1 MPVPAAELAAR
12 VARVRAELESLAAL
26 GIDDLP
32 EQLDVEILAEA
43 ARCGRLVDAVTTT
56 MTERVARDGEW
67 ARDGARSP
75 AGWIA
80 ERTGTDRREVLAQLA
95 AASLVATSPVFGE
108 GLRRGR
114 TPVAAL
120 ATISRALL
128 GHGRRRQ
135 RRRACFAP
143 VAASF
148 AALAATGSVA
158 AVRDAVDTWCAQ
170 VDPLPVP
177 GEDDAWSSRYLLF
190 TEFGDE
196 MLVEGRF
203 PLPEG
208 RLLRARC
215 QALID
220 VHHRRPEQSPLDRR
234 PEHHVANSAP
244 SGMSP
249 LRVVDSADTDRADT
263 DPADTDRAD
272 TDPADPGSADADPAD
287 AGALS
292 SESISPDEV
301 TARTPHAALMA
312 DAWLHLADLAA
323 AGPHAAPA
331 VRATRAQLLIV
342 VPGERLP
349 ALRAAMAGP
358 PSGDPPIPPGSP
370 PRDLVAPRGAAPP
383 LVPAGA
389 PGAPPPAAM
398 LLGGA
403 RPVPLRDDTVARIGC
418 GNAVLRR
425 VVVDSEGIITELG
438 RRVRLANHDQRVDMV
453 LRDGVCRFPGCHV
466 PAELCRA
473 HHLVPFAE
481 GGCTDVDEMASLCE
495 SHHHAVHEGGFRMTG
510 SADGELVVHRPDGRR
525 VGSTWPRPVP
535 GSRPLPGTSLPGG
548 QG

>member
-12 VARVRAELESLAAL
+12 VARVCAELESLAAL

-32 EQLDVEILAEA
+32 EQMDVEILTEA
-43 ARCGRLVDAVTTT
+43 SRCGRLVDAVTTT

-80 ERTGTDRREVLAQLA
+80 DRTGTDRREVLARMS
-95 AASLVATSPVFGE
+95 AASLVATSPVFAD
-108 GLRRGR
+108 GLRSGR

-143 VAASF
+143 MAASF
-148 AALAATGSVA
+148 AALAATGCVT

-196 MLVEGRF
+196 MLLEGRF

-215 QALID
+215 QALVD

-234 PEHHVANSAP
+234 PEHHVAVA
-244 SGMSP
+244 
-249 LRVVDSADTDRADT
+249 T
-263 DPADTDRAD
+263 
-272 TDPADPGSADADPAD
+272 PAD
-287 AGALS
+287 ASAPREVDPAGSDPDRNDPDRHHPDHLNQTG
-292 SESISPDEV
+292 PDQTGCDEV
-301 TARTPHAALMA
+301 SARTPHAALMA

-323 AGPHAAPA
+323 ASPSAAPA

-342 VPGERLP
+342 VPAERMP
-349 ALRAAMAGP
+349 VLRAALAGTTTAGP
-358 PSGDPPIPPGSP
+358 PVPGGSP
-370 PRDLVAPRGAAPP
+370 PLEHPGDPGGASATDRVGARGAAPP
-383 LVPAGA
+383 P
-389 PGAPPPAAM
+389 AM

-418 GNAVLRR
+418 GSALMRR
-425 VVVDSEGIITELG
+425 VLVDSDGIVTELG
-438 RRVRLANHDQRVDMV
+438 RRVRLASHDQRVDIV
-453 LRDGVCRFPGCHV
+453 LRDGVCRFPGCRV

-481 GGCTDVDEMASLCE
+481 GGHTDVDEMASLCE
-495 SHHHAVHEGGFRMTG
+495 SHHHAVHEGGFTMTG
-510 SADGELVVHRPDGRR
+510 RADGELVVHRPDGSL
-525 VGSTWPRPVP
+525 VGSTRPRAVP
-535 GSRPLPGTSLPGG
+535 GMAPIASPSRSAGG
-548 QG
+548 R